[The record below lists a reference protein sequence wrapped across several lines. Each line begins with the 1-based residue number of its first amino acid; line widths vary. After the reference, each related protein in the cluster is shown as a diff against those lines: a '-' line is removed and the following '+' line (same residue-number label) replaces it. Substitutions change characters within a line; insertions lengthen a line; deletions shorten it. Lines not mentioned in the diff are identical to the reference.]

1 MLLHGGTIA
10 LDELQFNTGGNKN
23 ILKELLSKNSGSI
36 VPYIISL
43 MDYLISTIPIVSSSL
58 EVTLWL
64 VLWKKKKKKK
74 LFNNQESSNVRTNME
89 KKNLYCLVLLVHPTQ
104 IVNSNKII
112 IVLWTQRNL
121 QEIEFPDNIFLLIR
135 RRIWWWSLHTLY
147 FTEVTSALEA
157 STCILL
163 LSIFLV
169 LFFSECFS
177 PVPN

>member
-1 MLLHGGTIA
+1 
-10 LDELQFNTGGNKN
+10 
-23 ILKELLSKNSGSI
+23 
-36 VPYIISL
+36 
-43 MDYLISTIPIVSSSL
+43 LISIMK
-58 EVTLWL
+58 
-64 VLWKKKKKKK
+64 KKKKKKK
-74 LFNNQESSNVRTNME
+74 LFNNQESSNVRTDME